1 MGHSSSMLQT
11 AVVAIRSVATYVA
24 ILVYIAVAAPLAL
37 VFGVVFRW
45 KGGMFL
51 LGHGG
56 VGLALTAAGIRYRVR
71 GTRPPVDSPV
81 VFCSNHES
89 NVDPPVLFQALHPRL
104 HILYK
109 AERHRFVKS
118 VPTLACSR
126 RGHRANCSGLLDLV
140 AAVDSRPSR

>member
-1 MGHSSSMLQT
+1 MLQT

-56 VGLALTAAGIRYRVR
+56 VGLALTA
-71 GTRPPVDSPV
+71 
-81 VFCSNHES
+81 
-89 NVDPPVLFQALHPRL
+89 L
-104 HILYK
+104 
-109 AERHRFVKS
+109 VK
-118 VPTLACSR
+118 CMI
-126 RGHRANCSGLLDLV
+126 GG
-140 AAVDSRPSR
+140 